1 MSKKFVLNEMRK
13 IQDVLDKNSS
23 DYTSHLVIGID
34 QDENGFPESTMTM
47 SSAKPL
53 ELIGMCEQLIEMLKD
68 IKKGAMNRM
77 KPRKKGVFKDQ
88 DLEAMTN
95 ALPKS
100 VRDRIHDFKKRMDAA
115 VESGDPEE
123 MAKVRDELLKM
134 KNPFNDL
141 NNALNNDSDD
151 SDKTDDFN
159 INDFK

>member
-13 IQDVLDKNSS
+13 IQDILDKDSS
-23 DYTSHLVIGID
+23 NYTSHLVIGID
-34 QDENGFPESTMTM
+34 QDDNGFPESIMTM

-53 ELIGMCEQLIEMLKD
+53 ELIGMCEQLIDMLND
-68 IKKGAMNRM
+68 IKKTTIKRL
-77 KPRKKGVFKDQ
+77 KPKNKGVFKDQ

-100 VRDRIHDFKKRMDAA
+100 VRDKIYDFKKRMDAA

-134 KNPFNDL
+134 KDPFKE
-141 NNALNNDSDD
+141 LNNDSDD